1 MSLTAPLFL
10 LAMAAGA
17 IPIILHLIHR
27 QKARELPF
35 STLRF
40 LRPSVQRT
48 RRRKIVDDMALMLLR
63 AGLLAALA
71 LALAG
76 PVVSRL
82 RSLWSGS
89 AMAVAIVL
97 DNSASMARL
106 DGGSPLFDSA
116 RTHATAILDSLRDGD
131 SVALI
136 LTGGPPD
143 PALGTLFQRQETIRQ
158 ALARAHPGP
167 QRANLPARLDQ
178 ARALLARSKAS
189 HRELYLL
196 TDAQAVNWDKPAA
209 TSKPKTGAE
218 KPPDIPVVLVDV
230 HREPALNVA
239 VQAVSLQS
247 PAPTVNVPLQV
258 TATLRNTADVAQ
270 DRTLSLH
277 IDGSQHSVSPTIS
290 LPPGASRTH
299 QFTLTLDR
307 AGIHRGEVR
316 LNESDGSPIDD
327 SMPFA
332 VVLDQRIPVAI
343 VTTRRAEIPYTDDA
357 FYLERAL
364 SPAGADTGAV
374 RIQRLTADALA
385 STPLAG
391 FAVLF
396 AVNLPAPE
404 PAAADALRAYVRA
417 GGKLFW
423 IAGDRVDAA
432 AYNRANSLA
441 GNELL
446 PAPLATGGPS
456 QASAALASLDASD
469 PALAPLSE
477 PAALLQS
484 VRVDRR
490 VPIDTAADRATAA
503 RTLAKLADGSPL
515 LISRPIGN
523 GALLFLATA
532 LRPEWTNLPLRPLFL
547 PMFSRLTFA
556 LAGAEADR
564 PPIIA
569 GMPIDVPLPS
579 GGEVEIVRPG
589 GEVLR
594 LKPPDPNSKTFRY
607 ADTFDTGIY
616 LLRALQQDPPRTR
629 AVAATVDAI
638 ESDPAVLT
646 ADTLRTRVGS
656 QPVTLCKNADELTAA
671 IRRMREG
678 IPLGDLLLTLV
689 LIALVVECLM
699 ANRRKA
705 LPPGPPP
712 PPPRF
717 AREEPLTESEA
728 DPIGALLMDPR

>member
-1 MSLTAPLFL
+1 MTLTAPLFL

-27 QKARELPF
+27 QKAREIPF

-40 LRPSVQRT
+40 LQVSVQRT
-48 RRRKIVDDMALMLLR
+48 RRRKIVDDAALMLLR

-97 DNSASMARL
+97 DNSASMAQL
-106 DGGSPLFDSA
+106 DGGTPRFDTA
-116 RTHATAILDSLRDGD
+116 RERATEILDTLRDGD

-143 PALGTLFQRQETIRQ
+143 PALGTLFRRQETIRQ
-158 ALARAHPGP
+158 ALARATPSA
-167 QRANLPARLDQ
+167 QRADLPARLDQ
-178 ARALLARSKAS
+178 AHALLARSQAT
-189 HRELYLL
+189 HRELYLI
-196 TDAQAVNWDKPAA
+196 TDAQAVNWKESRTAAKPETS
-209 TSKPKTGAE
+209 TSKP
-218 KPPDIPVVLVDV
+218 PNIPVVVVDV

-239 VQAVSLQS
+239 VQAVALQS

-258 TATLRNTADVAQ
+258 TATLRNTAGVTQ
-270 DRTLSLH
+270 DRTLVLN
-277 IDGSQHSVSPTIS
+277 IDGTQHSLSPTIS
-290 LPPGASRTH
+290 LPPNGTRAH

-316 LNESDGSPIDD
+316 LNEPDGSPIDD
-327 SMPFA
+327 AMPFA

-343 VTTRRAEIPYTDDA
+343 VTARRAEIPYTDDA
-357 FYLERAL
+357 YYLERAL
-364 SPAGADTGAV
+364 APAGPDTGAI
-374 RIQRLTADALA
+374 RIERLTAAALA
-385 STPLAG
+385 STPLSP
-391 FAVLF
+391 FAVIF
-396 AVNLPAPE
+396 AVNLPAPDPE
-404 PAAADALRAYVRA
+404 AAQALRAYVKA

-423 IAGDRVDAA
+423 TAGDRVDAS
-432 AYNRANSLA
+432 AYNQANTQA
-441 GNELL
+441 GSELL
-446 PAPLATGGPS
+446 PSPLAPGGPS
-456 QASAALASLDASD
+456 QTSATLAALDATD

-477 PAALLQS
+477 PAALLQT

-490 VPIDTAADRATAA
+490 IPFDPSTAGA
-503 RTLAKLADGSPL
+503 RTLATLADGSPL
-515 LISRPIGN
+515 LVSRPVGS
-523 GALLFLATA
+523 GAVLFLATA

-547 PMFSRLTFA
+547 PMISRLTFA

-564 PPIIA
+564 PPIVA
-569 GMPIDVPLPS
+569 GTPIDIPLPS
-579 GGEVEIVRPG
+579 GGEVEVVRPG

-594 LKPPDPNSKTFRY
+594 LKPPDANEKSFRY
-607 ADTFDTGIY
+607 ADTFDVGIY
-616 LLRALQQDPPRTR
+616 LLRPLQQDPPRTR
-629 AVAATVDAI
+629 AVAATVDPI
-638 ESDPAVLT
+638 EADPAVIS
-646 ADTLRTRVGS
+646 ADAIRAGVGS
-656 QPVTLCKNADELTAA
+656 QPVTLCTNASELAAA

-689 LIALVVECLM
+689 LIALVAECLM

-712 PPPRF
+712 APPRF
-717 AREEPLTESEA
+717 AREEPLNESEA
-728 DPIGALLMDPR
+728 DPIGALLMDKT